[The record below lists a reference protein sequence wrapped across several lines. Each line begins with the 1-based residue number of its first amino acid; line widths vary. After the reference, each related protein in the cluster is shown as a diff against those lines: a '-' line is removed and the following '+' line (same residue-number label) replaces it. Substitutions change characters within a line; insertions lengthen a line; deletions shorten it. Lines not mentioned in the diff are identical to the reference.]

1 MPKNKKELKM
11 SSKKLS
17 KEEISVVL
25 KEIQQLHVEYLEK
38 RWVNDQKAM
47 CEPDLPDLKALLAL
61 EEWLVQYIVEKDECI
76 SRIQSRNQK
85 YSLEMALQN
94 LDVALAD
101 KKLLRVV
108 FEKAEVKAITDEYDY
123 LKLINQGNLAL
134 LSLASVRDI
143 VSGLVNIRGSCDN
156 CTCEILTKV
165 MKLKH
170 SIERIRAVI
179 PTNIWECE
187 VYSSYIPL
195 VDSDI
200 NPAEYLMR
208 HRKSLTKNIAE
219 IDRIDE
225 IFEVFRTKMTNYYR
239 KPYTGIPFTEM
250 PVKHGFWWIATHLFQ
265 YENCEQFTQVQ
276 ILRQILERYS
286 KSYYYIDH
294 STLEKCGLLPSVD
307 SEDSFIMAN
316 KIKSLLSYT
325 MLRTFNFKEMVFDL
339 EVGGAQTTDSQNCYE
354 ISLWNQFCYLV
365 DEKLSF
371 DPNYYRQ
378 FLVNFI
384 KDWLQGN
391 LDQMID
397 DQNK

>member
-123 LKLINQGNLAL
+123 LKLINQGNMAL
-134 LSLASVRDI
+134 LSLASVLDI
-143 VSGLVNIRGSCDN
+143 VSGVVNIRGSCDN

-187 VYSSYIPL
+187 VYSSY
-195 VDSDI
+195 
-200 NPAEYLMR
+200 
-208 HRKSLTKNIAE
+208 
-219 IDRIDE
+219 

-276 ILRQILERYS
+276 ILRQISR
-286 KSYYYIDH
+286 
-294 STLEKCGLLPSVD
+294 
-307 SEDSFIMAN
+307 
-316 KIKSLLSYT
+316 KI
-325 MLRTFNFKEMVFDL
+325 L
-339 EVGGAQTTDSQNCYE
+339 EVVLLY
-354 ISLWNQFCYLV
+354 
-365 DEKLSF
+365 
-371 DPNYYRQ
+371 
-378 FLVNFI
+378 
-384 KDWLQGN
+384 
-391 LDQMID
+391 
-397 DQNK
+397 